1 MGEWRLT
8 SPAPSVADMSSTKG
22 NARADISL
30 HTSGRSQD
38 QATLVMGVG
47 GGIGQ
52 GITQITCEYIR
63 KGGDIW

>member
-1 MGEWRLT
+1 VDFEALWVLSELEEQGQGQT
-8 SPAPSVADMSSTKG
+8 A
-22 NARADISL
+22 
-30 HTSGRSQD
+30 
-38 QATLVMGVG
+38 LVIGVG